1 MLKENVLYDGRRLRP
16 SDIAILVAKRFH
28 ADKVIEELRR
38 RGIRT
43 LRSSNEN
50 VLCSKE
56 AHELKSVLEA
66 MYDPRDTRL
75 VAAAQAT
82 RIFGDSLND
91 LLNNDAASAQA
102 RLLLENSA
110 KIYEK
115 SGIIAAVSNLFAGAK
130 TEERLLQY
138 GGERALTNYQHILEL
153 LHQQHNTIDS
163 LQGLLRW
170 LKQEQKRAT
179 TATL

>member
-1 MLKENVLYDGRRLRP
+1 MEAIAIAEEIESLLKENVLYDGRRLRP

-110 KIYEK
+110 KSTRRAELSLLFRTYLPAPKPK
-115 SGIIAAVSNLFAGAK
+115 SVYCN
-130 TEERLLQY
+130 TEENAPSRIIS
-138 GGERALTNYQHILEL
+138 TSWSFFISTQH
-153 LHQQHNTIDS
+153 H
-163 LQGLLRW
+163 
-170 LKQEQKRAT
+170 
-179 TATL
+179 

>member
-1 MLKENVLYDGRRLRP
+1 MWLRLRQP
-16 SDIAILVAKRFH
+16 GFS
-28 ADKVIEELRR
+28 
-38 RGIRT
+38 
-43 LRSSNEN
+43 
-50 VLCSKE
+50 
-56 AHELKSVLEA
+56 
-66 MYDPRDTRL
+66 
-75 VAAAQAT
+75 AT
-82 RIFGDSLND
+82 RWND
-91 LLNNDAASAQA
+91 LLNE
-102 RLLLENSA
+102 RFGLRTGTTLLLENSA